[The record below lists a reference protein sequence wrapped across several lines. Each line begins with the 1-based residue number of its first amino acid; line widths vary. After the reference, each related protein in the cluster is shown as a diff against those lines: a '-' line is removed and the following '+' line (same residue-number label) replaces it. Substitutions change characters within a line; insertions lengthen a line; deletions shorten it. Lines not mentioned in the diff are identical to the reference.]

1 MCVVLMSFVLLA
13 AAPLRAQ
20 QVAPPENITSEA
32 WAAYVA
38 ETQAALHALAHHPS
52 HADQA
57 PQPAPAPHVRHP
69 DVDRPTLQSFSVV
82 LLEGDVQG
90 TTTDDVPAAVR
101 AALADMKD
109 FLPFKSYRL
118 FDVGLIRAPIVGEEA
133 VMKLRAPD
141 LAVPQTIVSLKVI
154 DTAPKLGVRFRLESA
169 SHVIDTTLSMD
180 VGETVVVG
188 TSRNRANKALIA
200 VLTAVA
206 KK

>member
-1 MCVVLMSFVLLA
+1 
-13 AAPLRAQ
+13 
-20 QVAPPENITSEA
+20 
-32 WAAYVA
+32 
-38 ETQAALHALAHHPS
+38 
-52 HADQA
+52 
-57 PQPAPAPHVRHP
+57 
-69 DVDRPTLQSFSVV
+69 
-82 LLEGDVQG
+82 
-90 TTTDDVPAAVR
+90 
-101 AALADMKD
+101 
-109 FLPFKSYRL
+109 
-118 FDVGLIRAPIVGEEA
+118 
-133 VMKLRAPD
+133 MKLRAPD